1 MPGEGSGMGN
11 GDEGEAGRLFWKL
24 RSVILSFPKESQRE
38 LSMCVTFTFP
48 AITVKIMSDI
58 TVLK

>member
-11 GDEGEAGRLFWKL
+11 GDDGEAGRLFWKL

-38 LSMCVTFTFP
+38 LSMCYFHF
-48 AITVKIMSDI
+48 SCYYC
-58 TVLK
+58 